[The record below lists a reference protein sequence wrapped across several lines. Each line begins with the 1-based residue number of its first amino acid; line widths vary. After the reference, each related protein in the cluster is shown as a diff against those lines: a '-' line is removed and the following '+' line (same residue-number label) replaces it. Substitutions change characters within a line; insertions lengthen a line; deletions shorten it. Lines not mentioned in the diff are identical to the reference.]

1 MKTKCGDLPAGSGSV
16 KGKIKIKKQNLD
28 FDTDEFSME
37 NHIATAIFIL
47 RPYKTQH
54 YAWDMSDDLVIKI
67 NSSAA

>member
-1 MKTKCGDLPAGSGSV
+1 MWGLACRFWFS
-16 KGKIKIKKQNLD
+16 KGEKKQNLD

-37 NHIATAIFIL
+37 KHIATAIFIL

>member
-1 MKTKCGDLPAGSGSV
+1 LKTKCGDLPAGSGSV
-16 KGKIKIKKQNLD
+16 IKGKKQNID